1 MLDKLKNIA
10 RRYEEIQHRLNQ
22 PETYDDVAVSTKL
35 QKEQNKLEPLME
47 TYQS

>member
-10 RRYEEIQHRLNQ
+10 RRYEESQHRRNQ
-22 PETYDDVAVSTKL
+22 PEPYDEVAVSTKR